1 MFKNYKYLTKK
12 SNKTLFLMKQTPFDL
27 INDIDGW
34 LALFQEPKFQQFSAL
49 KKIEGNGKWQR

>member
-1 MFKNYKYLTKK
+1 
-12 SNKTLFLMKQTPFDL
+12 MKQTPFDL
-27 INDIDGW
+27 INDIDDW